1 MADKKIRG
9 GPLED
14 LEAALSRLDT
24 TVAFLRR
31 LYRRKADAAEDFKCA
46 LDAVAERFDSD
57 PMALR
62 RSITALERDKVAKE
76 RDIAQQT
83 LDFLDQVEP
92 DASPLDE
99 GNLESTVR
107 GGDSSRPLH

>member
-1 MADKKIRG
+1 MADKKIRTG
-9 GPLED
+9 ALED
-14 LEAALSRLDT
+14 LEGALSRLDT
-24 TVAFLRR
+24 TVEFLRM

-46 LDAVAERFDSD
+46 VDAVAERFDSD
-57 PMALR
+57 PTALR

-92 DASPLDE
+92 DVCPLDE
-99 GNLESTVR
+99 GNLDVTVR